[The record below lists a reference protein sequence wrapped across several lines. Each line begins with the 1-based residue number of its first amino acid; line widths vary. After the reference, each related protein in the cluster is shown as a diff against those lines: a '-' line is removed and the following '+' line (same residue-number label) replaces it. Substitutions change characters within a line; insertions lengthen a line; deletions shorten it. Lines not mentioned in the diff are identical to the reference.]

1 MIDGQASEWLSVTS
15 GVPQGSI
22 IVPLLFL
29 AYINSPPHSV
39 TCNSGLFADN
49 TVLHR
54 LIDNRSDCDLLQMN
68 LSSASEW
75 CKSWLVTLKTE
86 KCEVLHITRKKDPIR
101 CQYSLNNILLPEV
114 DHHKHL
120 GLWLESSLSWDYHIN
135 SICAKANKVLGLIK
149 RTSGFSNKT
158 GIMTAFM
165 ALVIPILEW
174 PAQSGILIW

>member
-1 MIDGQASEWLSVTS
+1 MS
-15 GVPQGSI
+15 QGSI
-22 IVPLLFL
+22 LGPLLFL
-29 AYINSPPHSV
+29 AYINDLLYSE
-39 TCNSGLFADN
+39 TCNSDLFADD

-54 LIDNRSDCDLLQMN
+54 LINNRSDCDLLQED

-114 DHHKHL
+114 HHHKHL

-135 SICAKANKVLGLIK
+135 SICANPNKVLSLIK
-149 RTSGFSNKT
+149 RTLGFPDKT
-158 GIMTAFM
+158 GITTAQFQR
-165 ALVIPILEW
+165 ASNTYP
-174 PAQSGILIW
+174 

>member
-1 MIDGQASEWLSVTS
+1 MKETVIDGQASEWLSVTS

-39 TCNSGLFADN
+39 TCNSGLFADD

-54 LIDNRSDCDLLQMN
+54 LIDNRSDCDLLQMD

-101 CQYSLNNILLPEV
+101 CQYSLNNILLPKV
-114 DHHKHL
+114 DHQFGWSRL
-120 GLWLESSLSWDYHIN
+120 YHGI
-135 SICAKANKVLGLIK
+135 ITLIQFVLKLT
-149 RTSGFSNKT
+149 RCW
-158 GIMTAFM
+158 A
-165 ALVIPILEW
+165 
-174 PAQSGILIW
+174 